1 MMNNFEVVW
10 HKRGTMDW
18 VTELINNVISKPS
31 ENWVNS
37 SFVFVQTI
45 IWSLRHHD
53 IDREQRSQERSKLW
67 KRQRERQGA
76 EYKNYL
82 ITTSRAIR
90 SNSVKNSATRK
101 IKGTRKVSSI
111 GNSLWYFSIYILL
124 SLIKRTGWKFT
135 ASLKNH

>member
-18 VTELINNVISKPS
+18 VTELINNVISKLS

-67 KRQRERQGA
+67 KRQRERQGV

-82 ITTSRAIR
+82 ITTSPAIR

-111 GNSLWYFSIYILL
+111 GNSLWHFFIYILL
-124 SLIKRTGWKFT
+124 SLIKRTGW
-135 ASLKNH
+135 SLPHR